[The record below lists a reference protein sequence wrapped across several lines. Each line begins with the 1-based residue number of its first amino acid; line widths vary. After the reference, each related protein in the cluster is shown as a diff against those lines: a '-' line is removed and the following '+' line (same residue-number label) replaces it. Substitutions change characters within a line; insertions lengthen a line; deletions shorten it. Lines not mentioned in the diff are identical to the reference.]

1 MFVVGYLNDSNAFVS
16 LGIYPL
22 VSNYTYV
29 PHFQNIKGGSFIET
43 TDHNIFSAYLLPPLS
58 SSSKPLLFYNILP
71 NSIMNRLSQPVL
83 NQLSN
88 NITLTVTYDRPSD
101 DRVIVFHAIN
111 DYGEATFKYK
121 ISYEADGELSWYW
134 VLGLLVGLVLG
145 LVMACL
151 GYRWWRLRRQRKE
164 KESLM

>member
-83 NQLSN
+83 N
-88 NITLTVTYDRPSD
+88 
-101 DRVIVFHAIN
+101 
-111 DYGEATFKYK
+111 
-121 ISYEADGELSWYW
+121 
-134 VLGLLVGLVLG
+134 
-145 LVMACL
+145 
-151 GYRWWRLRRQRKE
+151 
-164 KESLM
+164 